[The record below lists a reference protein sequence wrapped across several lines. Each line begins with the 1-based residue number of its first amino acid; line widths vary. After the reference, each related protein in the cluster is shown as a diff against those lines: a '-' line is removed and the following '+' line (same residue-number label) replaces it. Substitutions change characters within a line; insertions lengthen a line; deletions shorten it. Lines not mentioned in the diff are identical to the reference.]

1 MIEHGLVVEM
11 TTDEL
16 HRLIVSAMLVF
27 FLFAAFLMACYRVA
41 FYVIELMGR
50 RMWDRLS
57 KREATTDETRRA
69 E

>member
-41 FYVIELMGR
+41 FALIDSMVR
-50 RMWDRLS
+50 RMWERLS
-57 KREATTDETRRA
+57 KREVTPDDPL
-69 E
+69 